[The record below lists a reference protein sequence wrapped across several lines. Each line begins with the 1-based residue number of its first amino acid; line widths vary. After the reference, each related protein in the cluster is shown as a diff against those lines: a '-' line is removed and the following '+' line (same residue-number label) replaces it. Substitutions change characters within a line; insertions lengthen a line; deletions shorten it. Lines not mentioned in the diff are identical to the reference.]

1 MNDLSAKIIG
11 AAIEVHKGLG
21 PGLLESVYEKCLMH
35 ELVESGLQVKRQVV
49 LPIRYK
55 GLEFDEGYRIDL
67 LVEGQII
74 LELKSVEKLNDVH
87 MAQLLTYL
95 KLSECSL
102 GYLMNFN
109 VKLMKNGVR
118 RVVNNFKEDSEPQRA
133 SGKN

>member
-1 MNDLSAKIIG
+1 MKITVNDLSAKIIG
-11 AAIEVHKGLG
+11 AAIEVHKVLGL
-21 PGLLESVYEKCLMH
+21 GLLESVYEKCLMH
-35 ELVESGLQVKRQVV
+35 ELVESGLHVKRQVV

-109 VKLMKNGVR
+109 VKLMKNGVQKR
-118 RVVNNFKEDSEPQRA
+118 RK
-133 SGKN
+133 